1 MVESMQKNLG
11 VNRSRLRMLM
21 VKAPVNGE
29 LATLNP
35 ELGQVVSVGTR
46 IGTINVLDS
55 YKIRAE
61 IDEHY
66 IARISSKLKASC
78 EFSEKEYPGTIAKVY
93 PEVKAGKFAV
103 DLGFAGKIPPEI
115 RIGQT
120 SRVRLEL
127 GESRKAVLV
136 PRGGFYQSTGG
147 QWIFVVDPRTG
158 IARKRPIKLGRQNP
172 NFYEVLEGLAAG
184 EEVITSGYDSY
195 LTMDRVVLK

>member
-1 MVESMQKNLG
+1 MGESMQKNLG

-66 IARISSKLKASC
+66 IARITSKLKASC
-78 EFSEKEYPGTIAKVY
+78 
-93 PEVKAGKFAV
+93 
-103 DLGFAGKIPPEI
+103 
-115 RIGQT
+115 
-120 SRVRLEL
+120 
-127 GESRKAVLV
+127 
-136 PRGGFYQSTGG
+136 
-147 QWIFVVDPRTG
+147 
-158 IARKRPIKLGRQNP
+158 
-172 NFYEVLEGLAAG
+172 
-184 EEVITSGYDSY
+184 
-195 LTMDRVVLK
+195 